1 MKRKRSL
8 DEPGA
13 MGTWRKSPK
22 ETSAA
27 RAAAHKVTVRAAIM
41 DVAAADIAPSTDC
54 RTDCTSA
61 CPLIQALRQYGLL
74 EAIISSLI
82 PSDLLSL
89 ALACKDIYNA
99 MFPRAESLDNLLS
112 RIQCCG
118 SGIALRRS
126 MHRKST
132 FFYAYECTE
141 FAQCSTVSGR
151 HIRSQPC
158 ISCKVTT
165 CDECRIHC
173 VYQSIYEA
181 PSDPEDLPNFSGFV
195 LLDPLEVAILSPN
208 HLPSEL
214 ASSEASNLL
223 QWRNRAADTSAGP
236 YHDQGFLDMPLEID
250 QPGNPE
256 KISDVL
262 DVDLGLNSLTTWSGN
277 SQFGFPS
284 PVLRTLCRV
293 AEERKLFMCEVC
305 FDHASDGPKAL
316 KPSLPRLP
324 WLIDRSEGAIKNFHK
339 QCHCTLRSRV
349 LDRWQCIKCF
359 DSEDSIIKDIHNCA
373 PSAEVRRCRCE
384 APTRKTVCMWC
395 WSEIIEERARH
406 QSARIEQTR

>member
-13 MGTWRKSPK
+13 MGTWRKSLK
-22 ETSAA
+22 ETSAE
-27 RAAAHKVTVRAAIM
+27 RAAAQKVTANAAVM
-41 DVAAADIAPSTDC
+41 DAAAADLAPSKDF
-54 RTDCTSA
+54 RTDFTSA
-61 CPLIQALRQYGLL
+61 CPLIQALHQYGLL

-89 ALACKDIYNA
+89 ALACKAIYNA

-141 FAQCSTVSGR
+141 FAQCGTVSGR

-195 LLDPLEVAILSPN
+195 LLDPLEVAILSPD

-214 ASSEASNLL
+214 ALSEASNLL
-223 QWRNRAADTSAGP
+223 QWRNRADDTSAGP
-236 YHDQGFLDMPLEID
+236 YHDQGFLDMPLEVD

-293 AEERKLFMCEVC
+293 AEERKLFLCEVC
-305 FDHASDGPKAL
+305 FDHASEGPRAL
-316 KPSLPRLP
+316 EPSLPRLP
-324 WLIDRSEGAIKNFHK
+324 WLVDNIEGAMKNFVK
-339 QCHCTLRSRV
+339 ECHCTLRSRV

-359 DSEDSIIKDIHNCA
+359 DGEDSTIKNIHNSA
-373 PSAEVRRCRCE
+373 PSAEFRQCRCG

-395 WSEIIEERARH
+395 WGEIVEEQARH
-406 QSARIEQTR
+406 QSALVEQAW